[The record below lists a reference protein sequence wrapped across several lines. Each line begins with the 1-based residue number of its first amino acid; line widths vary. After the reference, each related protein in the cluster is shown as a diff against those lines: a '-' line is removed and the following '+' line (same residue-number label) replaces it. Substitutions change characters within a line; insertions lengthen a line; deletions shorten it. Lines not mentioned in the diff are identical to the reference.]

1 MFLKIN
7 AEIFSEIIKPH
18 LIIHKTL
25 KGFEKLNIII
35 SIWKIDFIGNARLN
49 HWIQW
54 TPSGGGNSN
63 NQWFLAVSSKDPK
76 TKDST
81 AVRAR
86 SSSVLVCLRRSP
98 IWSNVLETDKHVR
111 LLKVD

>member
-35 SIWKIDFIGNARLN
+35 RPISVKILYNGM
-49 HWIQW
+49 
-54 TPSGGGNSN
+54 
-63 NQWFLAVSSKDPK
+63 KY
-76 TKDST
+76 
-81 AVRAR
+81 
-86 SSSVLVCLRRSP
+86 
-98 IWSNVLETDKHVR
+98 
-111 LLKVD
+111 